1 MAGTSRVWKGMYR
14 RVAIVTTVALAG
26 GGLLVLEHV
35 GTGAATGKP
44 SQESNA
50 RRTTTSS
57 TPQKVFVC
65 KYVTDPDGNQ
75 VLQTG
80 QNPIDVN
87 VSAINEDPV
96 VIGSFFNDRQGKS
109 FVLAYDTGQPKPS
122 ASDCPIPGGTT
133 TTRPHCTDTPK
144 NKHCRPAS
152 GA

>member
-1 MAGTSRVWKGMYR
+1 MAGTSRVWKGMLR

-50 RRTTTSS
+50 RHTTT

-65 KYVTDPDGNQ
+65 KYVSKPGGTE

-87 VSAINEDPV
+87 ASAIPEDPV
-96 VIGSFFNDRQGKS
+96 VIGSF
-109 FVLAYDTGQPKPS
+109 
-122 ASDCPIPGGTT
+122 
-133 TTRPHCTDTPK
+133 
-144 NKHCRPAS
+144 
-152 GA
+152 